1 MFDKVQ
7 LVLQK
12 HAEEHNIEADVGK
25 YQNKYPFSG
34 KIICGECGGKFKRQT
49 QTTGIAWACT
59 THLYDK
65 ASCSMK
71 FIKDAA
77 VKAAFVTMLNKL
89 IFGYQF
95 ILSPYMESLKLSDAD
110 DHLLSIMD
118 IKAALQKNTDRKQEL
133 RKLRVGGFL
142 DSVMY
147 TQELRRIEQQNE
159 EYRAALK
166 NQEKTAVNGSIK
178 ETEKLLHFIE
188 TLETQTEFSDEAFT
202 EYVDSI
208 IVYSRTSIGFRLK
221 CGLTLKEELCSG
233 TE

>member
-1 MFDKVQ
+1 
-7 LVLQK
+7 
-12 HAEEHNIEADVGK
+12 
-25 YQNKYPFSG
+25 
-34 KIICGECGGKFKRQT
+34 
-49 QTTGIAWACT
+49 
-59 THLYDK
+59 
-65 ASCSMK
+65 
-71 FIKDAA
+71 
-77 VKAAFVTMLNKL
+77 
-89 IFGYQF
+89 
-95 ILSPYMESLKLSDAD
+95 
-110 DHLLSIMD
+110 MD

-188 TLETQTEFSDEAFT
+188 SLETQTEFSDEAFT

-208 IVYSRTSIGFRLK
+208 IVHSRTSIGFRLK
-221 CGLTLKEELCSG
+221 CGLTLMEELCTG